1 MDSEEWFMI
10 DLPPENE
17 SMGDTNHFIQD
28 LGFGCSGKAA
38 LHAVIQKN
46 LYTNRMIYAGKRILS
61 QSKTRWVS
69 NFGTEYLYL
78 TIGFVACRIFGNFSA
93 AVE

>member
-1 MDSEEWFMI
+1 MI

-38 LHAVIQKN
+38 LHAVIQKK
-46 LYTNRMIYAGKRILS
+46 LIHKPYDLCRQVHI
-61 QSKTRWVS
+61 
-69 NFGTEYLYL
+69 
-78 TIGFVACRIFGNFSA
+78 VAKQDQMGQ
-93 AVE
+93 